1 MFDLATAKTRLNISG
16 TAQDAMLT
24 AAVGA
29 ALAVAEKYCDRLFMY
44 AAETVKFYDFRG
56 HVIFLPRY
64 PIVAVISETGLPT
77 TRHVNG
83 LLGAIELHGRHFID
97 EAVISY
103 AGGYQVLPADLELAL
118 WLIFDG
124 LWPQFNLP
132 VSAGAA
138 VSPGSV
144 GAIASISVPD
154 VGTLRFDNGGS
165 SSNSGGSGAAV
176 GFIPA
181 TAVSLLEPYRRR
193 LC

>member
-1 MFDLATAKTRLNISG
+1 MFDLSAAKTRLNISG

-29 ALAVAEKYCDRLFMY
+29 ALAVAEKYCDRMFMY
-44 AAETVKFYDFRG
+44 AAETVKFYDFHG

-64 PIVAVISETGLPT
+64 PIAAIISETGLPT

-83 LLGAIELHGRHFID
+83 TLGGIELHGQHFIH
-97 EAVISY
+97 EATISY
-103 AGGYQVLPADLELAL
+103 AGGYQVLPPDLELAL

-132 VSAGAA
+132 VTGGAA
-138 VSPGSV
+138 AAVGG
-144 GAIASISVPD
+144 GAITSISVPD
-154 VGTLRFDNGGS
+154 VGVLRFSDPNNGSASGS
-165 SSNSGGSGAAV
+165 ASGNGLIPSAAV
-176 GFIPA
+176 A
-181 TAVSLLEPYRRR
+181 LLEPYRRR